1 MKQLSTGLA
10 AACMTAMLLLTSCS
24 TNQSLTSFLGD
35 EDATYASSNKPRFI
49 NDISMGTSN
58 NSDISIHN
66 GITMNPVDRVK
77 DKEAA
82 KINPTE
88 GNTLQKKYASMLGV
102 LPNMLHNFSLYQFI
116 DEWYGVR
123 YRYGGTDKSGIDCS
137 AFVQRLYEQVFG
149 TDVVRTAFEQFQSVD
164 LMKNINNLREGDL
177 VFFRIHRKRISHVGI
192 YLVNN
197 FFVHASLSQGVMISN
212 LNEDYWQRFFAG
224 AGRVMH
230 DNG

>member
-1 MKQLSTGLA
+1 
-10 AACMTAMLLLTSCS
+10 
-24 TNQSLTSFLGD
+24 
-35 EDATYASSNKPRFI
+35 
-49 NDISMGTSN
+49 MGTSN